1 MSSSCTSLRKRRAT
15 SNLSIDLLKYW
26 KKKEI
31 VWPALAK
38 MVKQYLAAPASSK
51 SAGVRSSVCGV
62 FSARLARSIVHDDLA
77 EEVGQGFH
85 IGIFAVCCVQHGL
98 VYRLVAA
105 LLRIGTMRC
114 VYHARDV
121 LFLDLI
127 SGLGIS
133 LFLLTTVQGCMER
146 EVYHLH
152 PFASIWGPL
161 AYTSQ
166 RCWYPGTRVDRSPQ
180 APRCGVHRTPR
191 SRYHERLSWPMSI
204 SITSYQPVN
213 WPL

>member
-1 MSSSCTSLRKRRAT
+1 
-15 SNLSIDLLKYW
+15 
-26 KKKEI
+26 
-31 VWPALAK
+31 
-38 MVKQYLAAPASSK
+38 MVKQYLAAPASS
-51 SAGVRSSVCGV
+51 AGVERV

-133 LFLLTTVQGCMER
+133 FSPRCMLNSSLCKSMER

-180 APRCGVHRTPR
+180 APRCGVHRV
-191 SRYHERLSWPMSI
+191 HERLSWPMSI

>member
-1 MSSSCTSLRKRRAT
+1 MAGAGKNGQAIPRRAC
-15 SNLSIDLLKYW
+15 LFRWGRACVL
-26 KKKEI
+26 
-31 VWPALAK
+31 
-38 MVKQYLAAPASSK
+38 
-51 SAGVRSSVCGV
+51 C
-62 FSARLARSIVHDDLA
+62 ARLARSIVHDDLA

-166 RCWYPGTRVDRSPQ
+166 RCWYPGTRVDISPQ
-180 APRCGVHRTPR
+180 APRCGV
-191 SRYHERLSWPMSI
+191 SERLVAYVYKYNKLQ
-204 SITSYQPVN
+204 TS
-213 WPL
+213 

>member
-1 MSSSCTSLRKRRAT
+1 MAGAGKNGQAIPRRAC
-15 SNLSIDLLKYW
+15 LFR
-26 KKKEI
+26 
-31 VWPALAK
+31 
-38 MVKQYLAAPASSK
+38 
-51 SAGVRSSVCGV
+51 AGVERV

>member
-1 MSSSCTSLRKRRAT
+1 MPKEEEDELELYLAEKEE

-31 VWPALAK
+31 VWPALEK
-38 MVKQYLAAPASSK
+38 MVKQYLAAPASS
-51 SAGVRSSVCGV
+51 AGVERV

-133 LFLLTTVQGCMER
+133 F
-146 EVYHLH
+146 
-152 PFASIWGPL
+152 S
-161 AYTSQ
+161 
-166 RCWYPGTRVDRSPQ
+166 
-180 APRCGVHRTPR
+180 PRCKGACLTVAYVRVWR
-191 SRYHERLSWPMSI
+191 GRFIICILLLVYGDR
-204 SITSYQPVN
+204 
-213 WPL
+213 

>member
-1 MSSSCTSLRKRRAT
+1 MEDELELYLAEEKESD
-15 SNLSIDLLKYW
+15 LSIDLLKYW

-31 VWPALAK
+31 GICTAGAGKNGQAIPRRACLFR
-38 MVKQYLAAPASSK
+38 
-51 SAGVRSSVCGV
+51 AGVERVL
-62 FSARLARSIVHDDLA
+62 SARLARSIVHDDLA

-127 SGLGIS
+127 SGL
-133 LFLLTTVQGCMER
+133 LVM
-146 EVYHLH
+146 VYPSHH
-152 PFASIWGPL
+152 GA
-161 AYTSQ
+161 
-166 RCWYPGTRVDRSPQ
+166 RVH
-180 APRCGVHRTPR
+180 A
-191 SRYHERLSWPMSI
+191 
-204 SITSYQPVN
+204 
-213 WPL
+213 

>member
-1 MSSSCTSLRKRRAT
+1 MKKESASTAVPKEEEDELELYLAEKEE

-38 MVKQYLAAPASSK
+38 MVKQYLAAPASS
-51 SAGVRSSVCGV
+51 AGVERV

-121 LFLDLI
+121 LFL
-127 SGLGIS
+127 G
-133 LFLLTTVQGCMER
+133 F
-146 EVYHLH
+146 
-152 PFASIWGPL
+152 W
-161 AYTSQ
+161 
-166 RCWYPGTRVDRSPQ
+166 
-180 APRCGVHRTPR
+180 
-191 SRYHERLSWPMSI
+191 
-204 SITSYQPVN
+204 
-213 WPL
+213 

>member
-1 MSSSCTSLRKRRAT
+1 MPKEEEDELELYLAEKEE

-38 MVKQYLAAPASSK
+38 MVKQYLAAPASS
-51 SAGVRSSVCGV
+51 AGVERV

-114 VYHARDV
+114 VVSCERRLV
-121 LFLDLI
+121 
-127 SGLGIS
+127 SGFDFWAWYTCI
-133 LFLLTTVQGCMER
+133 LLTTVQGCMLSSSLCKSMER

-180 APRCGVHRTPR
+180 APRCGGFTAFTNV
-191 SRYHERLSWPMSI
+191 SRGLC
-204 SITSYQPVN
+204 
-213 WPL
+213 L

>member
-1 MSSSCTSLRKRRAT
+1 MLLQLLNQYVQYIRRSLDELELYLAEKEE

-38 MVKQYLAAPASSK
+38 MVKQYLAEPASSV
-51 SAGVRSSVCGV
+51 GVERV

-77 EEVGQGFH
+77 EEVVQGFH
-85 IGIFAVCCVQHGL
+85 IGTFAVCCVQHGL

-133 LFLLTTVQGCMER
+133 FSPWCKG
-146 EVYHLH
+146 
-152 PFASIWGPL
+152 AL
-161 AYTSQ
+161 A
-166 RCWYPGTRVDRSPQ
+166 
-180 APRCGVHRTPR
+180 
-191 SRYHERLSWPMSI
+191 
-204 SITSYQPVN
+204 
-213 WPL
+213 